1 MSAPLISIVIPTYNR
16 AGLVGA
22 ALRSCLIQTHQDFE
36 IVIVDSERST
46 DDIGAVVAQCRDP
59 RIIVHRDPVGSA
71 AANRNRGLRLAR
83 GRFVAF
89 LDSDDVFLPDR
100 LAAGLARQRRDG
112 VDLVYS
118 QVYFDRGVGRLWP
131 KPRRAIAAGEN
142 IFEYLF
148 VSRGLVHLST
158 VLVDAELARRHPF
171 REDVVYGDDY
181 QFAVALWQQG
191 ARFAMVERPLAIYRD
206 FGHADQLSQSPR
218 LQGADAAYNRGFIDW
233 VDQHRPLMSERA
245 WLAYRAGFLARFIAR
260 RQPLR
265 ALRMIWDAHRAG
277 GLREFGTLRLAL
289 QVFVPDLYRA
299 LSDAVARR
307 RGLEPPA
314 EVEAVRRWVQA

>member
-1 MSAPLISIVIPTYNR
+1 MNAPLVSIVIPTYNR
-16 AGLVGA
+16 ARLVA
-22 ALRSCLIQTHQDFE
+22 AAVRSCLIQTHQDFE
-36 IVIVDSERST
+36 IVIVDSAHST
-46 DDIGAVVAQCRDP
+46 DDLAGVLAQFGDS
-59 RIIVHRDPVGSA
+59 RITLHRDPVGSA

-112 VDLVYS
+112 ADVVYG
-118 QVYFDRGVGRLWP
+118 QIYLDRGVGRLWP
-131 KPRRAIAAGEN
+131 KPERAIADREN

-158 VLVDAELARRHPF
+158 VLIEAELARRHPF
-171 REDVVYGDDY
+171 REDVIYGDDC
-181 QFAVALWQQG
+181 QFAVALWHQR

-206 FGHADQLSQSPR
+206 FGDSDQLSQSPI
-218 LQGADAAYNRGFIDW
+218 LEGADSPLNRGFIEW
-233 VDQHRPLMSERA
+233 VAQQRPFMSERA

-260 RQPLR
+260 RQPR
-265 ALRMIWDAHRAG
+265 KALRMIWEAHRAG

-289 QVFVPDLYRA
+289 QVFLPDAYRTM
-299 LSDAVARR
+299 SDATARLK
-307 RGLEPPA
+307 GLQPPA
-314 EVEAVRRWVQA
+314 DIEALRRLVQA